1 MIFQPK
7 EITLKNGKTAIFKTP
22 EISDAAK
29 MLAYITKACGETE
42 FLIRYPE
49 EWEGVTVET
58 EEKWV
63 ENCRES
69 KNTLAISCFID
80 GEIAGNCEITFRG
93 GIKTSHRAI
102 IGIAILQKYWNL
114 GIGSAFFSEM
124 IAAAKAREGIE
135 IIELEFIEGNSRARV
150 LYEKFGFRIVG
161 SRPNAF
167 KFKDGSYRDE
177 YYMQC
182 RVNTKNIV
190 KSE

>member
-1 MIFQPK
+1 MPTDRRGRRSLQSRNINLFILKLSLVLYVVQKGLIMIFQPK
-7 EITLKNGKTAIFKTP
+7 EITLKNGKTAILKTP

-80 GEIAGNCEITFRG
+80 GEIAGSRTGVEPNCLTAITFRVFR
-93 GIKTSHRAI
+93 RAFTC
-102 IGIAILQKYWNL
+102 K
-114 GIGSAFFSEM
+114 
-124 IAAAKAREGIE
+124 
-135 IIELEFIEGNSRARV
+135 
-150 LYEKFGFRIVG
+150 
-161 SRPNAF
+161 
-167 KFKDGSYRDE
+167 
-177 YYMQC
+177 
-182 RVNTKNIV
+182 VNTLLRKIPPKSIKN
-190 KSE
+190 